1 MTSRWYGPTRAPLD
15 ADPLGHVP
23 VQRAYADHGAATS
36 TQLHGEPV
44 PDRREAAVPVDDE
57 PGHGFVVVLL
67 GQLDAGGL
75 GHLVQ
80 AAPGVHQP
88 ALAVRDGH
96 LGDGVRLVGDV
107 THQFLSDVLV
117 GDDAGHAS
125 VLVQDDGE
133 FFSELARAFRDQVTG
148 RSVLRKPVWGRRTVA
163 NGAGVSFLPVLGHQD
178 ETRAAYDGVV
188 DLYASMFANG
198 LETHPFARNM
208 IGTFAELVR
217 GTGNLRV
224 ADVGCGPGHVTAMLH
239 DLGLD
244 AFGLDLSP
252 AMVAH
257 ARRAHPALRFDEARM
272 EALPVEDGALG
283 GVLAHY
289 SMIHTPPGELPALL
303 AEQVR
308 VLAPGGL
315 LLVSFFGTEGP
326 EPVRFDHKVTP
337 AYSWPADRFAE
348 LLAEAGLVTF
358 ARLLHDPASERGFLD
373 THLLA
378 RRL

>member
-1 MTSRWYGPTRAPLD
+1 ML
-15 ADPLGHVP
+15 
-23 VQRAYADHGAATS
+23 
-36 TQLHGEPV
+36 E
-44 PDRREAAVPVDDE
+44 
-57 PGHGFVVVLL
+57 
-67 GQLDAGGL
+67 
-75 GHLVQ
+75 
-80 AAPGVHQP
+80 
-88 ALAVRDGH
+88 
-96 LGDGVRLVGDV
+96 
-107 THQFLSDVLV
+107 
-117 GDDAGHAS
+117 
-125 VLVQDDGE
+125 
-133 FFSELARAFRDQVTG
+133 
-148 RSVLRKPVWGRRTVA
+148 
-163 NGAGVSFLPVLGHQD
+163 HQD

-188 DLYASMFANG
+188 ELYASMFTSR
-198 LETHPFARNM
+198 LETRPFARNM

-217 GTGNLRV
+217 ATGNLRV
-224 ADVGCGPGHVTAMLH
+224 ADVGCGPGHLTAMLH

-257 ARRAHPALRFDEARM
+257 ARRAQPVLRFDEARM

-308 VLAPGGL
+308 VLAPEGL
-315 LLVSFFGTEGP
+315 LLVSFFGMTEGS

-337 AYSWPADRFAE
+337 AYSWPVDRFAE

-358 ARLLHDPASERGFLD
+358 ARLLHDPESERGFLD

-378 RRL
+378 RRPQSVPLA